1 MAGHKIND
9 IYLHNRA
16 PCSFG
21 LHSATSKLLT
31 PWPEPPFKWS
41 SSSSSSSS
49 YSVSC
54 RLERSNCLCN
64 RSVDEWLRF
73 RFWWCGLALRRISG
87 LWFASWCSPEC
98 NKLVRL
104 RLSRFTLPHSQWLA
118 SSSSAASLMSGTLC
132 SLKLRL
138 LTIFLLLWSN
148 LDSLGCSSNVRSS
161 NKTSVPSGFVC
172 NEIEGKY
179 WWS

>member
-1 MAGHKIND
+1 MKRQD
-9 IYLHNRA
+9 LHNRA

-21 LHSATSKLLT
+21 RHSATSKLLT

-54 RLERSNCLCN
+54 RLVRSVCLCN
-64 RSVDEWLRF
+64 LTVDAWLRF
-73 RFWWCGLALRRISG
+73 RFWWCGFDLRRNSG
-87 LWFASWCSPEC
+87 RWLASSCSPEC

-104 RLSRFTLPHSQWLA
+104 RLRRLTLPHSQWLA
-118 SSSSAASLMSGTLC
+118 SSSISSASSAWSISGTLC

-138 LTIFLLLWSN
+138 LTIFLLLRSIF
-148 LDSLGCSSNVRSS
+148 DALGCSSNVRSS
-161 NKTSVPSGFVC
+161 NKMSVPSGFVC
-172 NEIEGKY
+172 N
-179 WWS
+179 